1 MRTAQLSIASAS
13 IEVRGPEG
21 TWSLIDVEITR
32 VSGGDPEPWLA
43 ILYSP
48 QTAHGSATPSEGWEP
63 LLLLTH
69 PELSNRER
77 EVARALLSGYRVTT
91 IARHLFLSPSTV
103 RNHLSSMF
111 HKVGVESQAELIERF
126 HSLRHDPFP

>member
-1 MRTAQLSIASAS
+1 MAR
-13 IEVRGPEG
+13 
-21 TWSLIDVEITR
+21 
-32 VSGGDPEPWLA
+32 DPLLA
-43 ILYSP
+43 LP
-48 QTAHGSATPSEGWEP
+48 ADHGAAPTEDWEP

-69 PELSNRER
+69 PELSSRER